1 MTTTTPDSTR
11 TAIVT
16 GAAGGIGRATA
27 LRLSRDGCTVVLVDL
42 DLEAVQ
48 KVAAELPG
56 RGLPVAGDVSS
67 AEDWDR
73 VVDLA
78 RRETGRLDVL
88 VNNAG
93 IEGPITPIEEYAED
107 AFRRVL
113 EVNVVGVFLG
123 MKACST
129 ALRASG
135 NGAIVNVASVSGL
148 GGQPSIIAY
157 VASKH
162 AVLGMTKTAAL
173 EFAADGVR
181 VNAVCPSPVDTG
193 MIQRLAETL
202 APGDPESVHR
212 RMRAAAPLGRY
223 ATADEVA
230 SSIAFLCGP
239 DAGYLSGVALPVDGG
254 SRAR

>member
-1 MTTTTPDSTR
+1 MTPRTSGPR

-42 DLEAVQ
+42 DLTSLDVVAKELDGRALC
-48 KVAAELPG
+48 VAA
-56 RGLPVAGDVSS
+56 DVSS

-73 VVDLA
+73 IVDVA
-78 RRETGRLDVL
+78 QRETGRLDIL

-93 IEGPITPIEEYAED
+93 IEGPITSMESYPED

-123 MKACST
+123 MKACSK

-135 NGAIVNVASVSGL
+135 DGAIVNVASVSGL

-162 AVLGMTKTAAL
+162 AVLGMTKAAAL

-181 VNAVCPSPVDTG
+181 VNAVCPSPVDTD
-193 MIQRLAETL
+193 MVQRLAESL
-202 APGDPESVHR
+202 SPNDPESVHR
-212 RMRAAAPLGRY
+212 RLRAAAPLGRY
-223 ATADEVA
+223 ATAEEVA
-230 SSIAFLCGP
+230 GSISFLCGP
-239 DAGYLSGVALPVDGG
+239 DAAYLTGVGLPVDGG
-254 SRAR
+254 SRAH